1 MDFFDKLEKKARAD
15 RVVKIVAGA
24 IILNQEDKV
33 LFLKRREDDFMGG
46 ILELPS
52 GVVEKGEK
60 INEGL
65 KREVK
70 EETNLEIERLGMFI
84 NTFDY
89 LSSSG
94 KKSRQFTFEVNVE
107 KSEDIFLTEHDEY
120 KWLNYK
126 EIEENKN
133 ITDEV
138 KYAIEIYRYNKSKE
152 K

>member
-15 RVVKIVAGA
+15 EIVKIVAGA
-24 IILNQEDKV
+24 IILNQEKKV

-65 KREVK
+65 RREVK
-70 EETNLEIERLGMFI
+70 EETNLNLEKLGMFV

-89 LSSSG
+89 LSGSG
-94 KKSRQFTFEVNVE
+94 KKSRQFTFEVNV
-107 KSEDIFLTEHDEY
+107 K
-120 KWLNYK
+120 
-126 EIEENKN
+126 KN
-133 ITDEV
+133 G
-138 KYAIEIYRYNKSKE
+138 RYISN
-152 K
+152 